1 MKFPTVIALRI
12 YYAVFLS
19 EILKSKQHALGEI
32 LDAEK
37 FKSTIDE
44 DFTLFQI
51 KRIVETNI
59 NDIQNDG

>member
-1 MKFPTVIALRI
+1 
-12 YYAVFLS
+12 
-19 EILKSKQHALGEI
+19 LGEI

-59 NDIQNDG
+59 NDIQNEGQDYGE